1 MTNKP
6 WGIFIPKK
14 IQKII
19 YPQEKIIYE
28 NPYVLMNLSRRISI
42 ILSYYILNKINI
54 SANFVSF
61 FSIIISIVCSL
72 FFINS
77 NFLIGSILA
86 CFWNVLDNV
95 DGELARLQKSSSNFG
110 AFLEK
115 INSNIF
121 YMILFPSISIGLYK
135 ESSID
140 LFLMI
145 LTFFSLG
152 LFIIL
157 RPFFDANFP
166 YKKKINNYPFLL
178 VVACQFKNGFAERNK
193 SRMGS
198 FIYYFWRNIFTQGG
212 LNEIIIFLISLNLY
226 NSLDFLPE
234 VLVFFTVGY
243 FIINSGILISLFI
256 HHIFKKQKLFKS

>member
-145 LTFFSLG
+145 LTFFSVGFL
-152 LFIIL
+152 LFYDLFLMQIFLI
-157 RPFFDANFP
+157 
-166 YKKKINNYPFLL
+166 KKINNYPFLL
-178 VVACQFKNGFAERNK
+178 VVACQFKNSYGDRNK
-193 SRMGS
+193 SKIGS

-226 NSLDFLPE
+226 NSLDFLPDGSC
-234 VLVFFTVGY
+234 FFY
-243 FIINSGILISLFI
+243 IRLFYY
-256 HHIFKKQKLFKS
+256 